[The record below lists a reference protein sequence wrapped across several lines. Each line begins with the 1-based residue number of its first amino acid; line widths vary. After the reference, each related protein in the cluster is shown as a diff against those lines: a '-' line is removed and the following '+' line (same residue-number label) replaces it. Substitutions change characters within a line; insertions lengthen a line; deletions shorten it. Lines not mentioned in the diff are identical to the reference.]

1 MERKNLDEI
10 RFVVASGA
18 WNYSERS
25 LTRPFNPAMFEFDAI
40 TNRTLTLG
48 KERLGNLGI
57 SPIKPNG
64 FFEQILWNAQI
75 LKNRKKVLQKIHG
88 GWINRMSWW
97 NIGFDEWRD
106 KTYPKTKEAPKIISI
121 GGFSIEEY
129 LEMIRQLNDLEI
141 IAIELNVSC
150 PNVKIDWEGNL
161 SLFADLMKRCRTESK
176 HSLIVKL
183 SIEKDYLQRA
193 KIAEDIGIDA
203 ISAINTVKGLMINPK
218 TGEYFYGGISG
229 KRIKEIGLRAVA
241 EIRKIVDIP
250 IFGGGGIYD
259 WKDCQE
265 YFWAGADAVSF
276 GSIFFFQFWK
286 APLIVKMHRNDA
298 KKIINKRKQKYRR

>member
-1 MERKNLDEI
+1 MEGKNLDEI

-18 WNYSERS
+18 WNYGERS
-25 LTRPFNPAMFEFDAI
+25 LTKPFNPAIFDAI
-40 TNRTLTLG
+40 TVRTLTLG
-48 KERLGNLGI
+48 GERLGNLGI

-64 FFEQILWNAQI
+64 FLKQALWNAGI
-75 LKNRKKVLQKIHG
+75 LKNRKKVLRKISS
-88 GWINRMSWW
+88 GWINQMSWW
-97 NIGFDEWRD
+97 NVGFKHWRD
-106 KTYPKTKEAPKIISI
+106 EIYPKTKEVPKIISI

-129 LEMIRQLNDLEI
+129 LEMIRKLNDLEI
-141 IAIELNVSC
+141 IAIELNISC
-150 PNVKIDWEGNL
+150 PNVKIGWERDL
-161 SLFADLMKRCRTESK
+161 VLFENLMKQCRAESK

-183 SIEKDYLQRA
+183 SIEKDYLRRA

-218 TGEYFYGGISG
+218 TGEFFYGGISG
-229 KRIKEIGLRAVA
+229 KRIRGIGLRVVA

-250 IFGGGGIYD
+250 IFGGGGVYN
-259 WKDCQE
+259 WKDCQQ

-286 APLIVKMHRNDA
+286 VPWIIRQHRNDA
-298 KKIINKRKQKYRR
+298 EKIISKRKQKYGH